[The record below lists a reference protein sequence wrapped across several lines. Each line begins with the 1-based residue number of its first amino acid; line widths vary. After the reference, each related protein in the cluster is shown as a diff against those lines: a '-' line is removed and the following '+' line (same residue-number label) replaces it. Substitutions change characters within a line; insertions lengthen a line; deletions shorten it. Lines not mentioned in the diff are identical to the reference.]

1 MEVMKHFAE
10 VVGRATPG
18 RLDKEETLDKNKK
31 RATVKT
37 IRNKIRKFKSQW
49 QRETHLTIPKDVHDS
64 MAPYIKHVLR
74 YKIPLSIEEKEP
86 TYSTIENYVAM
97 EEFLWLNDHH
107 DYAHE
112 TSRVDCSAL
121 LKMHCY
127 TSARLQGICKAKYKV

>member
-18 RLDKEETLDKNKK
+18 RLDKEEALDKNKE
-31 RATVKT
+31 RTTAKT
-37 IRNKIRKFKSQW
+37 IPNKIRKFMSQW
-49 QRETHLTIPKDVHDS
+49 QRKTHLTIPKDVHDS

-74 YKIPLSIEEKEP
+74 HKIPLSIEEKEP
-86 TYSTIENYVAM
+86 TYLTIENYVAM

-112 TSRVDCSAL
+112 ASRVDCSAP

-127 TSARLQGICKAKYKV
+127 TSARLQEIFKAKYKV